1 MDQGESRPQ
10 RFPPLIDPKAVT
22 PAQTALALNL
32 VTEVDLLRLKTIARL
47 RARGLPPDVAWDD
60 LLQEAFTRVII
71 GSRRCP
77 EGVTMVAFLAGIM
90 RSLRA
95 EHWRRVQTRSSAHQ
109 EIRIDQDSGGGGEL
123 ELELSDPAPSPER
136 ALMAREELNR
146 IERLF
151 TGDPV
156 AMRIIAGLMEG
167 LSAQRIRSRAGLSKT
182 EYDSAR
188 RRIRRTL
195 LREGLTCEPK

>member
-1 MDQGESRPQ
+1 MNQEERRP
-10 RFPPLIDPKAVT
+10 RGFPPLIDTKAVT

-32 VTEVDLLRLKTIARL
+32 VTEIELLRLKTIARL
-47 RARGLPPDVAWDD
+47 RARGLPPDVGWED
-60 LLQEAFTRVII
+60 LLQEAFTRVIV

-77 EGVTMVAFLAGIM
+77 EGVTMIAFLAGIM

-95 EHWRRVQTRSSAHQ
+95 EHWRRVQTRSSGHQ
-109 EIRIDQDSGGGGEL
+109 EVRIDQEGQSRKEV
-123 ELELSDPAPSPER
+123 ELSDPSPSPER

-151 TGDPV
+151 VDDAV
-156 AMRIIAGLMEG
+156 ALRIIAGLIEG
-167 LSAQRIRSRAGLSKT
+167 LSAERIRAEAALTKT
-182 EYDSAR
+182 EYNSAR
-188 RRIRRTL
+188 RRIRRAL

>member
-1 MDQGESRPQ
+1 VNPEEGRAQ
-10 RFPPLIDPKAVT
+10 RFAPLVDTKAVT

-47 RARGLPPDVAWDD
+47 RARGLPPDVGWED
-60 LLQEAFTRVII
+60 LLQEAFTRVIV
-71 GSRRCP
+71 GSRHCL

-95 EHWRRVQTRSSAHQ
+95 EHWRRVHTRSSARQ
-109 EIRIDQDSGGGGEL
+109 EIRIDQNEKGSREVA
-123 ELELSDPAPSPER
+123 DPSPSPER
-136 ALMAREELNR
+136 SVIAREELDR

-151 TGDPV
+151 TADPV
-156 AMRIIAGLMEG
+156 AMRIITGLIEG
-167 LSAQRIRSRAGLSKT
+167 LSAQRIRSAAGLSKT